1 MVKAAVKLSCH
12 DNVHATENMLRMSLS
27 TVYLKQSLLL
37 SYLVTPEEALVGLTL
52 KGLSH
57 KSSEPW
63 TVSEWRAQKLVN
75 IRRKKKKKK
84 KQHWW
89 K

>member
-12 DNVHATENMLRMSLS
+12 DNVHTPENMLRMSLS

-52 KGLSH
+52 IRALNLGQSLNGGLRSLLIL
-57 KSSEPW
+57 E
-63 TVSEWRAQKLVN
+63 E
-75 IRRKKKKKK
+75 KKKE
-84 KQHWW
+84 QHWW